1 MHFIKIYCLLYP
13 ALPKHL
19 PMRTLYLIAALAQIP
34 NTSAAKITFCQM
46 QQLCSFTSMSSAQS
60 LQLLWPVSLF
70 PSQSFSLRK
79 WWTICL
85 LCLFRSQLFK
95 SALTLLLP
103 FGKKLNTP
111 FLILSTKTVGL
122 VWCFFFLA
130 TSDNLTQLLIVWN
143 FLFSISGAH
152 TGCFRLQGTFYCI
165 AQKKQNK
172 GCNFISFVTC
182 WYLMDK

>member
-1 MHFIKIYCLLYP
+1 MHFIKIYWLLYP

-95 SALTLLLP
+95 SALTLLRPFVKKTEHAFSNSLHKNCGVFFPLQLQTTWHNFLLFEISCFQFREHTQAVLDCKEHSIVLP
-103 FGKKLNTP
+103 KKTKQRLQ
-111 FLILSTKTVGL
+111 FYKLCKVLILNG
-122 VWCFFFLA
+122 
-130 TSDNLTQLLIVWN
+130 
-143 FLFSISGAH
+143 
-152 TGCFRLQGTFYCI
+152 
-165 AQKKQNK
+165 
-172 GCNFISFVTC
+172 
-182 WYLMDK
+182 

>member
-1 MHFIKIYCLLYP
+1 MHFIKIYWLLYP

-95 SALTLLLP
+95 SALTLLRP

-122 VWCFFFLA
+122 VWCFFPL
-130 TSDNLTQLLIVWN
+130 QLQTTWHN
-143 FLFSISGAH
+143 FLLFEISCFQFREHTQAVLDCKEHSIVLPKK
-152 TGCFRLQGTFYCI
+152 TKQRLQFYKLCKVLI
-165 AQKKQNK
+165 LN
-172 GCNFISFVTC
+172 G
-182 WYLMDK
+182 

>member
-1 MHFIKIYCLLYP
+1 MKYQLFSILKYTLFEELWMHFIKIYWLLYP

-95 SALTLLLP
+95 SALTLLRP
-103 FGKKLNTP
+103 FVKKTEHAFSNSLHKNCRTC
-111 FLILSTKTVGL
+111 V
-122 VWCFFFLA
+122 VFF
-130 TSDNLTQLLIVWN
+130 SP
-143 FLFSISGAH
+143 
-152 TGCFRLQGTFYCI
+152 
-165 AQKKQNK
+165 
-172 GCNFISFVTC
+172 CNFRQPDTTSYCLRFPVFNFGSTHR
-182 WYLMDK
+182 LF

>member
-1 MHFIKIYCLLYP
+1 MKYQLFSILKYTLFEELWMHFIKIYLLLYP

-19 PMRTLYLIAALAQIP
+19 PMYLIAALAQIP

-95 SALTLLLP
+95 SALTLLFP

-122 VWCFFFLA
+122 VWCFFPLA
-130 TSDNLTQLLIVWN
+130 TSDNLTQFLIV
-143 FLFSISGAH
+143 
-152 TGCFRLQGTFYCI
+152 
-165 AQKKQNK
+165 
-172 GCNFISFVTC
+172 
-182 WYLMDK
+182 